1 VEQTA
6 RDNQERFKVV
16 AVSPGRRDDM
26 MLLDETGQ
34 FRLYIGSAGTVSR
47 RSISRSVVD
56 TLLQRDH
63 WIESE
68 DRRPLTIDEL
78 HERASEPDRGDL
90 LWKWVRTRAGWR

>member
-1 VEQTA
+1 
-6 RDNQERFKVV
+6 
-16 AVSPGRRDDM
+16 
-26 MLLDETGQ
+26 
-34 FRLYIGSAGTVSR
+34 
-47 RSISRSVVD
+47 VVD